1 MPLSSFW
8 YDKVVEIWAE
18 MYFYA
23 LISGKEGIRMDW
35 INTFGAKFEAAFLRE
50 NRWMLYVKGLGVTME
65 VAVFAAI
72 IGVIIGTILAF
83 MKLSVTRTG
92 KPSIWAKI
100 ANVYIDIIRGTPSV
114 LQLLIMWFIVLRNCH
129 NGILVASITFG
140 INSGAYVAEIVRA
153 GILAVDKGQTEAGR
167 SLGLSKFQTVRY
179 IVIPQAFK
187 NVLPPLGNEFI
198 VLIKETAIVGY
209 VSLSDLTRVANQ
221 MVSRVYDAF
230 TPLIGSA
237 IIYFV
242 IIKILTIL
250 LAKLERRLRKGD
262 NR

>member
-1 MPLSSFW
+1 
-8 YDKVVEIWAE
+8 
-18 MYFYA
+18 
-23 LISGKEGIRMDW
+23 
-35 INTFGAKFEAAFLRE
+35 
-50 NRWMLYVKGLGVTME
+50 MLYLKGVGVTME
-65 VAVFAAI
+65 VALFAGI
-72 IGVIIGTILAF
+72 IGIILGTIVAF
-83 MKLSVTRTG
+83 MKLSVKKNG
-92 KPSIWAKI
+92 KPTLLSHI
-100 ANVYIDIIRGTPSV
+100 ANIYIDIIRGTPSV
-114 LQLLIMWFIVLRNCH
+114 LQLLIMWFVVLASCK
-129 NGILVASITFG
+129 NGILVASLTFG

-167 SLGLSKFQTVRY
+167 SLGLTQFQTMRY

-209 VSLSDLTRVANQ
+209 VGLSDLTRVANQ
-221 MVSRVYDAF
+221 MTSKIYDAF

-237 IIYFV
+237 IVYFI

-250 LAKLERRLRKGD
+250 LAKLERRLRKSD

>member
-1 MPLSSFW
+1 MNSVW
-8 YDKVVEIWAE
+8 QKI
-18 MYFYA
+18 
-23 LISGKEGIRMDW
+23 
-35 INTFGAKFEAAFLRE
+35 EAAFVT
-50 NRWMLYVKGLGVTME
+50 NDRWKLYIAGLGVTMQ
-65 VAVFAAI
+65 VAFFAAI
-72 IGVIIGTILAF
+72 IGVIIGTLLAF
-83 MKLSVTRTG
+83 MKISTRRDG
-92 KPSIWAKI
+92 KPTIFSHI
-100 ANVYIDIIRGTPSV
+100 ANIYIDIIRGTPSV
-114 LQLLIMWFIVLRNCH
+114 LQLLIMWFVVLKSCQ

-167 SLGLSKFQTVRY
+167 SLGLNQVQTMRY

-209 VSLSDLTRVANQ
+209 VSLRDLTRTAHQ
-221 MVSRVYDAF
+221 MTATLYDAF
-230 TPLIGSA
+230 TPLIGA
-237 IIYFV
+237 AVIYLV

-250 LAKLERRLRKGD
+250 LAKLERRLRKSD